1 MFKLLRDVPT
11 SLRLIGRSV
20 KSWFYTHFCIYA
32 QLLDLTEQVAQ
43 TKVYIS
49 DVEDGVTDLSE
60 GLRDVQSEFSDLE
73 DYHFESLKSTV
84 EDNEADLRAL
94 EDRVGSEAEQSN
106 IEVKIEELQA
116 EIDNLR
122 QEIAQTEELI
132 TQPEDE
138 KAEDETLPDIYVTHD
153 SIMDIVNSILDEQL
167 SNLEISRR

>member
-1 MFKLLRDVPT
+1 MFNLLRDVPT
-11 SLRLIGRSV
+11 SLRRICRSV
-20 KSWFYTHFCIYA
+20 KSWFYKYFCIYA
-32 QLLDLTEQVAQ
+32 QLLDLTCILAQ
-43 TKVYIS
+43 TKAHVS
-49 DVEDGVTDLSE
+49 DVEDGLIDVSE
-60 GLRDVQSEFSDLE
+60 GLENVKSEFSDLE
-73 DYHFESLKSTV
+73 DYHFEDLKSTV

-132 TQPEDE
+132 TQPEDDR
-138 KAEDETLPDIYVTHD
+138 AEDETLPDIYVTHD
-153 SIMDIVNSILDEQL
+153 SLMDIVNSILDEQL

>member
-1 MFKLLRDVPT
+1 MTNLLRDVPT
-11 SLRLIGRSV
+11 SLRRICRSV
-20 KSWFYTHFCIYA
+20 KSWFYKHFCIYA

-73 DYHFESLKSTV
+73 DYHFESLKNTV

-116 EIDNLR
+116 ELDRLR
-122 QEIAQTEELI
+122 EDLSTEL
-132 TQPEDE
+132 PEQLEDSR
-138 KAEDETLPDIYVTHD
+138 AEDEILPDLYVTHD
-153 SIMDIVNSILDEQL
+153 SIVDIVNSVLDEQL
-167 SNLEISRR
+167 PNLEISRK

>member
-1 MFKLLRDVPT
+1 
-11 SLRLIGRSV
+11 
-20 KSWFYTHFCIYA
+20 
-32 QLLDLTEQVAQ
+32 LLDLTEQVAQ

-73 DYHFESLKSTV
+73 DYHFESLKNTV

-116 EIDNLR
+116 ELDRLR
-122 QEIAQTEELI
+122 EDLSTEL
-132 TQPEDE
+132 PEQLEDSR
-138 KAEDETLPDIYVTHD
+138 AEDEILPDLYVTHD
-153 SIMDIVNSILDEQL
+153 SIVDIVNSVLDEQL
-167 SNLEISRR
+167 PNLEISRK